1 MSDIKTLNE
10 KYFVLFSDLKEALEW
25 IPEKQYE
32 FMAKILYQ
40 LYAEELDICLTE
52 RELEVGLDNFKL
64 KYRSRMYVPRRS
76 FFGYNKIA
84 RRLLKQFKAEY
95 LTALKQLELNVKE
108 EKDVRKEIDDE
119 IKKPSESNSTALT
132 VAGNNVVAVGKGDS
146 DETNS

>member
-119 IKKPSESNSTALT
+119 IKKPAESNSTALT

>member
-108 EKDVRKEIDDE
+108 EKDVRKDIDDE

>member
-1 MSDIKTLNE
+1 MRDIKTLNE

-32 FMAKILYQ
+32 FMAKVLYQ
-40 LYAEELDICLTE
+40 QYAEELDICLTE

-64 KYRSRMYVPRRS
+64 KFRSRMYVPRRS

-119 IKKPSESNSTALT
+119 IKKPPESNSTALT
-132 VAGNNVVAVGKGDS
+132 IANNKDVVPTGEKKC
-146 DETNS
+146 

>member
-40 LYAEELDICLTE
+40 LYVEELDICLTE

-76 FFGYNKIA
+76 FLGYNKIA
-84 RRLLKQFKAEY
+84 KRLLKQFKAEY
-95 LTALKQLELNVKE
+95 LTALKQLELNVNE

-119 IKKPSESNSTALT
+119 IKRSPKSNSTALT
-132 VAGNNVVAVGKGDS
+132 VANNKDVAPIVK
-146 DETNS
+146 EE